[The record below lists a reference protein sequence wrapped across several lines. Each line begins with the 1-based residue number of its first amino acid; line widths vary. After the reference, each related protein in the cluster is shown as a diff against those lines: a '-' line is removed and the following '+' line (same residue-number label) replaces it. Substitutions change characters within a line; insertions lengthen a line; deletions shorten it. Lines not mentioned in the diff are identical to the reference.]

1 MAKENTKNADL
12 FIFLALLF
20 QFIVLILRVIASM
33 IWNNY
38 AILIES
44 FHIAID
50 ISITFLVLVSL
61 KLSRSSL
68 RNRYS
73 YGLYKIED
81 LTSLFIAIV
90 VAVSAFDILRSSF
103 FHEPTGDLQSS
114 IIQFISLA
122 PLFLSGRTKIIAS
135 KIMNSTSLKSDGLH
149 TYTDVYEG
157 LGVGAGLLLNYI
169 SKNND
174 FYYASIAIAAFTLFY
189 TSYEI
194 GRDSIISLLD
204 LPKDKNFVLK
214 IEKEIRNNVNV
225 KEIKSIKVRWA
236 GPVIFVEII
245 LVVSSKLTIEEA
257 HVIADNIENNLYN
270 KMPEIKDVVI
280 HLEPSVES
288 IRRIAIPEDNGKIS
302 ERFARAFEY
311 VIYEA
316 DIKNKTKKKLLSVES
331 VQSERKN
338 AQKLMK
344 ILMEYS
350 VTDVITVKVG
360 EIAEALLRERNI
372 EIWLA
377 KGNDPLE
384 NIDYL
389 LEGKLNKI
397 NYN

>member
-20 QFIVLILRVIASM
+20 QFIVLILRVIASV

-38 AILIES
+38 AIFIES

-68 RNRYS
+68 RKRYS

-81 LTSLFIAIV
+81 LTSLFVAIV

-169 SKNND
+169 SKNID

-194 GRDSIISLLD
+194 GRDSIVSLLD

-214 IEKEIRNNVNV
+214 IEKEIRNNRNV

-245 LVVSSKLTIEEA
+245 LVVSSKLTMEEA

-288 IRRIAIPEDNGKIS
+288 IRRIAIPEDSGKIS
-302 ERFARAFEY
+302 ERFARASEY

-316 DIKNKTKKKLLSVES
+316 DIKNKTKKKLSSVES
-331 VQSERKN
+331 VQSEKKN

-389 LEGKLNKI
+389 LEGELNKI

>member
-44 FHIAID
+44 YHIAID

-103 FHEPTGDLQSS
+103 FREPTGDLQSS
-114 IIQFISLA
+114 IIQFMSLA

-169 SKNND
+169 SKNID

-194 GRDSIISLLD
+194 GRESIVSLLD

-214 IEKEIRNNVNV
+214 IEKEIRNNRNV

-236 GPVIFVEII
+236 GPVIFAEII

-302 ERFARAFEY
+302 ERFARASEY

-316 DIKNKTKKKLLSVES
+316 DIKNKTKKKLLSAEP
-331 VQSERKN
+331 VQSEKKN
-338 AQKLMK
+338 AQKLMR

>member
-44 FHIAID
+44 YHIAID

-103 FHEPTGDLQSS
+103 FREPTGDLQSS
-114 IIQFISLA
+114 IIQFMSLV

-169 SKNND
+169 SKNIN
-174 FYYASIAIAAFTLFY
+174 FYYASIVIAAFTLFY

-194 GRDSIISLLD
+194 GRESIVSLLD

-214 IEKEIRNNVNV
+214 IEKEIRNNRNV

-236 GPVIFVEII
+236 GPVIFAEII

-302 ERFARAFEY
+302 ERFARASEY

-316 DIKNKTKKKLLSVES
+316 DIKNKTKKKLLSVEP
-331 VQSERKN
+331 VQSEKKN